1 MQRKYPSYPL
11 IGVGALIKKR
21 DEIVIVKREKDP
33 WKGFWSIPGGVLNV
47 GEKLDDA
54 VKREVKE
61 ETNLEVEVDR
71 LLDAIDN
78 IIWDAQGGVLY
89 HYVLLDYLCQPIAG
103 ELKANTDVREVR
115 WVKLQKLHKFLTTP
129 TLYKLLVKTSFK

>member
-1 MQRKYPSYPL
+1 MQRKYPLNPL
-11 IGVGALIKKR
+11 IGVGALIKSK

-33 WKGFWSIPGGVLNV
+33 WKGLWSIPGGVLKV

-61 ETNLEVEVDR
+61 ETNLEVKIDR

-78 IIWDAQGGVLY
+78 IIRDTQGGVLY
-89 HYVLLDYLCQPIAG
+89 HYVLLDYLCHPVAG

-115 WVKLQKLHKFLTTP
+115 WVKLQNLHRFLTTP
-129 TLYKLLVKTSFK
+129 TLHELLLKANFK